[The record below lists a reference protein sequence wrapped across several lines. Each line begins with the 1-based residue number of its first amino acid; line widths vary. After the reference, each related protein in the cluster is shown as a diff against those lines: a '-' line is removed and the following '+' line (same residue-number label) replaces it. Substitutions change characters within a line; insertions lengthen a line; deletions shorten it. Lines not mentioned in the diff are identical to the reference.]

1 MKTHTEQV
9 QRWEDIIFENRNKEY
24 GAYAIR
30 KNYDDRILTGWTIS
44 LGVVALIFLSSF
56 LSGEDPA
63 ITTVAGPTC
72 FFPMPKPN
80 VIPDRKITPT
90 APAPKQ
96 LNKNLPPVVTPK
108 DIPDPVDPVKP
119 ADPITS
125 GGTGDTGTPNNGEVQ
140 SGGNDINVPVDIT
153 PTLPYVLAPEVM
165 PAYEGGMEAMMKFLQ
180 KKLRYPTSAQKL
192 KEQGTVYVS
201 FIISSAGEV
210 TNVEIV
216 KGFYRDCDKEAVRV
230 ISLMSKWKPGLQ
242 NKMPVAVKMV
252 LPIKFKLD
260 S

>member
-1 MKTHTEQV
+1 MKTQSEHV

-30 KNYDDRILTGWTIS
+30 KNYDDRVLTGWTIS
-44 LGVVALIFLSSF
+44 LGVVGLIFLSSF
-56 LSGEDPA
+56 LSGEGPV

-72 FFPMPKPN
+72 VYPMPKPDI
-80 VIPDRKITPT
+80 IPDRKITPT

-108 DIPDPVDPVKP
+108 DVPDPVDPVKP
-119 ADPITS
+119 ADPTTS

-140 SGGNDINVPVDIT
+140 SGGTDINVPVDIT

-165 PAYEGGMEAMMKFLQ
+165 PMYEGGMEAMMKFLQ
-180 KKLRYPTSAQKL
+180 KKMRYPKIAVQNR
-192 KEQGTVYVS
+192 EEGTVFVS
-201 FIISSAGEV
+201 FIISSTGEV
-210 TNVEIV
+210 TNIEVVRGIS
-216 KGFYRDCDKEAVRV
+216 KSCDQEAIRV
-230 ISLMSKWKPGLQ
+230 VSMMSKWKPGLQ

-260 S
+260 I